1 MIKIIQK
8 HLFNFVYIEEYNYV
22 IPALYETYNAARY
35 KALTLQLDNA
45 TFEACD
51 KDITTQIDDIIKAYT
66 AFKYA
71 RRVAELTAR
80 KY

>member
-8 HLFNFVYIEEYNYV
+8 NLFNFVYIEKYNYV
-22 IPALYETYNAARY
+22 IPALYDTYNAARY
-35 KALTLQLDNA
+35 KALIIELDNV
-45 TFEACD
+45 TFEHCSD
-51 KDITTQIDDIIKAYT
+51 DIATQIDAIIKTYH

-71 RRVAELTAR
+71 QRVADLTAR